1 MPFVFGM
8 MMDKIGVRITLVI
21 FSFINTFGQFVV
33 WYGAKYEMFNV
44 MIIGRIIFGF
54 TGDAM
59 SVA

>member
-8 MMDKIGVRITLVI
+8 MMDKIGVPITLI
-21 FSFINTFGQFVV
+21 MFSVINTFGQFVV
-33 WYGAKYEMFNV
+33 WIGAYSDQY
-44 MIIGRIIFGF
+44 IIMLVGRIIFGF